1 MSWKY
6 VLPAGVVLVAF
17 AVINAIW
24 IYSAEIPK
32 TSLNVTVYILGR
44 QDVKINDVPDPHY
57 VASAI
62 VRTITLLVIG
72 LIGAKLIDTALTER
86 RTEKREKAWQEYYQ
100 QYVYEQQQY

>member
-32 TSLNVTVYILGR
+32 TSLDITVHILGR
-44 QDVKINDVPDPHY
+44 LQINDVPDPHY